1 MRKNKIKGILIMIA
15 FITSAICY
23 AAMWAIMAR
32 TENTFFAGYI
42 GGMGTVDQVKHIL
55 ICILAGVILYV
66 LPLEKI
72 YDKTYCFIRT
82 CGSFMTDKNK
92 YRDGT
97 AVFLLVFLY
106 AVISWAGTAFSIH
119 TDSGENDGGHWG
131 LFGSGSDRIY
141 ALVITIIAF
150 VVMIRIVD
158 LIKNKWAG
166 VLIWCLVE
174 LANVASVKLVTGK
187 DGLTFAIVCAETVMF
202 IIYMAVRHRLYIE
215 TCLTSLLCG
224 VILIV
229 AGCEDVFN
237 SSNKMSGASLM
248 RDMSQSGSI
257 PDEFFE
263 ARYNITII
271 ENQAGMAV
279 CILWFALFA
288 ILSFAVIRSASK
300 LMKISARRG
309 TFVLGV
315 YMIEAFLI
323 IYTILAELGVIKPAD
338 TLLLLTDVV
347 IPVMILCL
355 RMFVFRTEQ
364 EVPA

>member
-1 MRKNKIKGILIMIA
+1 MRKSKINSILIMIA
-15 FITSAICY
+15 FITSAVCY

-32 TENTFFAGYI
+32 TKNTFFAGYI
-42 GGMGTVDQVKHIL
+42 GGMATVDQVKHIL

-82 CGSFMTDKNK
+82 CGSFMTDKK
-92 YRDGT
+92 RYRDGT
-97 AVFLLVFLY
+97 AVFLFVFLY
-106 AVISWAGTAFSIH
+106 AVICWAGTAFSIH
-119 TDSGENDGGHWG
+119 TDSGVNDGGHWG

-141 ALVITIIAF
+141 ALVITILAF
-150 VVMIRIVD
+150 VVMVSIVEP
-158 LIKNKWAG
+158 IKNKWAG
-166 VLIWCLVE
+166 VLIWFLVE
-174 LANVASVKLVTGK
+174 LANVTSVKLVTGK
-187 DGLTFAIVCAETVMF
+187 DGLTFAIVCAETAMF
-202 IIYMAVRHRLYIE
+202 IIYMVVQHRLDIV
-215 TCLTSLLCG
+215 TCLVALLCG
-224 VILIV
+224 EILMLT
-229 AGCEDVFN
+229 GCEDVFN
-237 SSNKMSGASLM
+237 SSNKMSGASLV

-271 ENQAGMAV
+271 ENQAGIAV
-279 CILWFALFA
+279 CILWFVLFA
-288 ILSFAVIRSASK
+288 ILSFAVIWSAAK
-300 LMKISARRG
+300 LMKVSARRG

-323 IYTILAELGVIKPAD
+323 IYTLLAELGITKPAD
-338 TLLLLTDVV
+338 TLLLLTDVA
-347 IPVMILCL
+347 IPVMILGL